1 MTNINERLS
10 DCLDRAGKSFGEV
23 SATAHHNDESQLHW
37 LQMQLSSVISELS
50 ALLADLGSGLSF
62 GEMGLAFETDAN
74 ELVDGFELEVASLRA
89 QIKSLLMARVVGK

>member
-1 MTNINERLS
+1 M
-10 DCLDRAGKSFGEV
+10 
-23 SATAHHNDESQLHW
+23 HW

-50 ALLADLGSGLSF
+50 ALLADLESGLSF
-62 GEMGLAFETDAN
+62 GEMGLAFEADAN